1 MMLMRGLLRNRS
13 LISAARMPV
22 VMASR
27 PMMMMNVPLISKT
40 IMPLSRFQFSKLNA
54 GDSADEADIV
64 HESSS
69 TPFDDDYF
77 ATDSKSFSAMYQ
89 HPLTSFFF
97 SV

>member
-1 MMLMRGLLRNRS
+1 
-13 LISAARMPV
+13 
-22 VMASR
+22 
-27 PMMMMNVPLISKT
+27 MMMNVPFTSKT

-77 ATDSKSFSAMYQ
+77 ATDKMPDTEQEAILGLQEFEQALRFVNEKRYDQ
-89 HPLTSFFF
+89 AEVLLKEALKILKRA
-97 SV
+97 